1 MYIPKFI
8 IQLNQELDQDQFIE
22 FFEKNDPHIKS
33 EFPQIKETD
42 DIKAAIRY
50 VYSHQDEHIGR
61 GIKILNDNIDILRK
75 IAEIVS
81 KKLDCSWEGISTIT
95 INPCSFP
102 ICPRFIE
109 SSSFM
114 LPYFFDKDSM
124 LGVSAHEMTHILYFK
139 KIKDNLPNEII
150 DTEYP
155 SKEWLLSEIY
165 APYISNSEEIQ
176 ELINFKDKLYISD
189 DIKVTDQQ
197 LNKITKLYLENQ
209 DFMVFRSR
217 ALDVLK

>member
-8 IQLNQELDQDQFIE
+8 IKLNKELDQDQFIE
-22 FFEKNDPHIKS
+22 FFEKNDPHIKN
-33 EFPQIKETD
+33 EFPQIEEVN
-42 DIKAAIRY
+42 DIKSAIRY

-61 GIKILNDNIDILRK
+61 GLKIINDNIDILRK
-75 IAEIVS
+75 IAEIIS
-81 KKLDCSWEGISTIT
+81 NKLNYSWEGIPTIA

-114 LPYFFDKDSM
+114 LPYFFDKYSI

-139 KIKDNLPNEII
+139 KIKDNLPNEVI

-155 SKEWLLSEIY
+155 SNEWLLSEIY

-176 ELINFKDKLYISD
+176 KMIEFKDKLYIPD

-197 LNKITKLYLENQ
+197 LNQIKKLYLENQ
-209 DFMVFRSR
+209 DLMVFRSK